1 MDESNFLK
9 STLKGV
15 VIAILSTLMLLI
27 ILAITMTIVTLN
39 DKLYDFLYFGL
50 MILSLVVGTVVAS
63 RSNGA
68 KGWLIGLAVG
78 ALFFVF
84 TYMLTSIVVGEFKFD
99 LTQMYKL
106 VGNLFIGSIAGILGV
121 NM

>member
-15 VIAILSTLMLLI
+15 VISILSTLMLLI
-27 ILAITMTIVTLN
+27 ILAITMTMVTLN
-39 DKLYDFLYFGL
+39 DKLYDFLYFAL
-50 MILSLVVGTVVAS
+50 MILSLVVGSVAAA

-68 KGWLIGLAVG
+68 KGWLIGLTVG

-99 LTQMYKL
+99 LIQMYKL